1 MTLSK
6 MCIVGLL
13 CWAGLTGEV
22 SATTVQFFGWGG
34 SPQVNQYLQWVSK
47 QTQARYDITVNH
59 VKLADTSDAVTRVL
73 AEKAAGNL
81 ANGSIDLL
89 WINGENFAAMKKSH
103 LLLSDW
109 AGKLPNF
116 ALTQPEKNPSMRMDF
131 GIATDGQE
139 APWGKAAMVFY
150 YNQQQ
155 LSNPPTSLA
164 ELLDFARQ
172 HPGRFA
178 YPLPDDF
185 LGISFLKYAAL
196 ALNPTRQQL
205 LYQPVTDH
213 ALTRITQPL
222 FDYLDT
228 LHPLLWQQGE
238 FFVRQASM
246 LQQLFSDN
254 EILLA
259 FSFTAA
265 EIPAAVS
272 RFDLPKATRT
282 YAMSD
287 GSLSNVHFVAIPF
300 NSARENAAKKVA
312 NFLLSPEAQA
322 YKQRL
327 DVWGDETVLAI
338 DALPA
343 AQRTLFQV
351 QSHPSAL
358 APGAYQKLLA
368 EPHASWAP
376 ALRKA
381 WYARYGA
388 RL

>member
-1 MTLSK
+1 MRLGNARIILLL
-6 MCIVGLL
+6 MWVG
-13 CWAGLTGEV
+13 WMNNAA
-22 SATTVQFFGWGG
+22 ATTVQFFAWGG
-34 SPQVNQYLQWVSK
+34 SPQVNQYLQWVST
-47 QTQARYDITVNH
+47 QTQTRFGITVNH

-73 AEKAAGNL
+73 AEKAAGNT
-81 ANGSIDLL
+81 ASGSIDLL
-89 WINGENFAAMKKSH
+89 WINGENFAAMKQH
-103 LLLSDW
+103 DLLLTGW
-109 AGKLPNF
+109 AEQLGNF
-116 ALTQPEKNPSMRMDF
+116 SLTRPAENPSMRMDF
-131 GIATDGQE
+131 GIPTEGQE

-150 YNQQQ
+150 YNQRLLAQ
-155 LSNPPTSLA
+155 PPASLG
-164 ELLDFARQ
+164 ELLTFARE
-172 HPGRFA
+172 HPGRFT

-196 ALNPTRQQL
+196 TLNPASRSL
-205 LYQPVTDH
+205 MYKPVTEP
-213 ALTRITQPL
+213 ALTTISGPL
-222 FDYLDT
+222 FTYLDT

-272 RFDLPKATRT
+272 RYDLPESTRT
-282 YAMSD
+282 YAMDD
-287 GSLSNVHFVAIPF
+287 GSLSNVHFVTIPF
-300 NSARENAAKKVA
+300 NSARTEAAKTVA

-327 DVWGDETVLAI
+327 DVWGDETVLAME
-338 DALPA
+338 ALTP
-343 AQRTLFQV
+343 AQRDMFQTR
-351 QSHPSAL
+351 SHPAAL
-358 APGAYQKLLA
+358 APGAYQQLLA
-368 EPHASWAP
+368 EPHASWAS
-376 ALRKA
+376 ALREA

>member
-1 MTLSK
+1 MF
-6 MCIVGLL
+6 IGAG
-13 CWAGLTGEV
+13 WAGKAA
-22 SATTVQFFGWGG
+22 ATTVQFFGWGG
-34 SPQVNQYLQWVSK
+34 SPQVNQYLQWVSE
-47 QTQARYDITVNH
+47 QTQARYDIKVNH

-73 AEKAAGNL
+73 GEKAAGNSSR
-81 ANGSIDLL
+81 GSIDLL
-89 WINGENFAAMKKSH
+89 WINGENFAAMKQH
-103 LLLSDW
+103 NLLLSDW
-109 AGKLPNF
+109 AEQLPNF
-116 ALTQPEKNPSMRMDF
+116 ALTRPDENPSMRMDF

-139 APWGKAAMVFY
+139 APWGKAALVFY
-150 YNQQQ
+150 FNQR
-155 LSNPPTSLA
+155 LVSEPPASLA
-164 ELLDFARQ
+164 ELLEFARQ
-172 HPGRFA
+172 NPGRFT

-196 ALNPTRQQL
+196 SLNAANRQL
-205 LYQPVTDH
+205 LYAPVTDP
-213 ALTRITQPL
+213 ALATITGPL
-222 FDYLDT
+222 FTYLDK

-272 RFDLPKATRT
+272 RFDLPQATRT
-282 YAMSD
+282 YAMHD

-300 NSARENAAKKVA
+300 NSARTDAAKTVA

-322 YKQRL
+322 YKQRVS
-327 DVWGDETVLAI
+327 VWGDETVLSME
-338 DALPA
+338 ALSKE
-343 AQRTLFQV
+343 QQQQFQT
-351 QSHPSAL
+351 QSHPAAL
-358 APGAYQKLLA
+358 APGAYQQLLA

-376 ALRKA
+376 ALRDA